1 MAFRRIPMIS
11 AKLPVPLM
19 LLLIFVFISCA
30 ARSGREGNAPPSQS
44 TAGASAG
51 NARVTLGGEFFSSPD
66 FFPILPWDP
75 LHGFKKPFIE
85 NRTWGLASIREC
97 NFTMAGFVR
106 PEDLPL
112 CEKLGLAALII
123 DREGFLPAKEW
134 GKMQDSEIEGRV
146 RRMVRESAQSPAVL
160 GYFITDEPGAAAF
173 PALAKAVQAVRKYA
187 PGKLAY
193 INLYPDY
200 ATLGAKDKSQLETA
214 SYSEYLERFVNE
226 VQPQLLSYDNYMVQ
240 YSQDLKDK
248 TKSAS
253 YYNNLLE
260 MRRVALKYHLPFW
273 NIVSANRVRPTTTI
287 PSQAN
292 LAFQTYTTLAAGGR
306 GVSWYMYYAGG
317 YQYSPIDK
325 TDHKTLTWYYL
336 REVNRQTA
344 ILGPMMNRLLSTG
357 VYFTSPTPV
366 ESLPVL
372 PGLLVEKIE
381 SDVPMMVGEFHGDD
395 GTDYAMVVNLSLER
409 SAAFTLR
416 TVQPRANVQAVSA
429 ADGSIAA
436 MDSTAG
442 FWLTPGQ
449 GVLIKLK

>member
-1 MAFRRIPMIS
+1 
-11 AKLPVPLM
+11 M
-19 LLLIFVFISCA
+19 LLIVFIFISCA
-30 ARSGREGNAPPSQS
+30 ARSGQEGSAPYGQS
-44 TAGASAG
+44 PAGAPAG
-51 NARVTLGGEFFSSPD
+51 KAAVILGGEFFSSPD

-75 LHGFKKPFIE
+75 YHGFKKPFIE
-85 NRTWGLASIREC
+85 KRTWGLASIREC
-97 NFTMAGFVR
+97 NFTLAGFVR

-134 GKMQDSEIEGRV
+134 GKMTDSEIEGRV

-160 GYFITDEPGAAAF
+160 GYFITDEPGAAVF
-173 PALAKAVQAVRKYA
+173 PALAKAVQAVKKYA

-200 ATLGAKDKSQLETA
+200 ATLGAKNKSQLETE
-214 SYSEYLERFVNE
+214 SYTEYLERFVSE

-240 YSQDLKDK
+240 YSLDLKDK

-260 MRRVALKYHLPFW
+260 MRRIALKYHLPFW

-292 LAFQTYTTLAAGGR
+292 LAFQTYTTLACGGR

-317 YQYSPIDK
+317 YQYAPIDK

-336 REVNRQTA
+336 REVNRQAA
-344 ILGPMMNRLLSTG
+344 ILGPMMNRLVSTG
-357 VYFTSPTPV
+357 VFFTSPPPV

-372 PGLLVEKIE
+372 PGRLVGKIE
-381 SDVPMMVGEFHGDD
+381 SDSPMMVGEFQGDS
-395 GTDYAMVVNLSLER
+395 GAEYAMVVNLSLE
-409 SAAFTLR
+409 STAAFKLR
-416 TVQPRANVQAVSA
+416 TVQPRTNVLAVSA
-429 ADGSIAA
+429 ADGSLAA

-442 FWLTPGQ
+442 LWLTAGQ
-449 GVLIKLK
+449 GVLIKMKGEK